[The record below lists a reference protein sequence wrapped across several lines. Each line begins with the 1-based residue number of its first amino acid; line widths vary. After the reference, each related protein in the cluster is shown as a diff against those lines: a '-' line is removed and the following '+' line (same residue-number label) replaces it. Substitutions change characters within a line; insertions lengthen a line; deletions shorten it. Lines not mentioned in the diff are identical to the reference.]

1 MYMTKAP
8 DDSVTR
14 FDPTQAYGG
23 YTLFAPH
30 GGTDAWLIDMEG
42 RICHRWGLDST
53 PGSGLTLLPNGNL
66 LVLSKTGKEPTTF
79 LGTGGGELH
88 EIDWDGNVVWRHE
101 DEYMH
106 HDFKRLASGNTL
118 LNRHV
123 LIPKKT
129 ASAVRGGI
137 PGTEHESGMWG
148 NAYREVTPDG
158 DTVWEWLGYEHMDP
172 EVDVP
177 CALCPRSIWGYVN
190 GIDTTPDGD
199 VVGSFRHLNNL
210 VIVDRTS
217 GEIKWRW
224 GKWQLGH
231 QHNPTVLDSGNILVM
246 DNGYHRLPPHEL
258 RTTVSAEGYSRV
270 LEVNPR
276 TDEIEWSYEA
286 EPPTGFWSH
295 ICSSAQRMP
304 NGNTVICES
313 GSGRIFEVTQA
324 GKIVWQFIS
333 PFYENMGRYGLTNL
347 VYKAKR
353 YDADDPALA
362 GRKLSPHKYDWVL
375 HRTTDGIAK
384 RVG

>member
-14 FDPTQAYGG
+14 YDTTQAYDG

-42 RICHRWGLDST
+42 RICHRWRLASR
-53 PGSGLTLLPNGNL
+53 PGSGTTLLPNGNL

-106 HDFKRLASGNTL
+106 HDFKRLDSGNTL

-123 LIPKKT
+123 LIPEEIART
-129 ASAVRGGI
+129 VRGGI

-148 NAYREVTPDG
+148 NAYREVTPG
-158 DTVWEWLGYEHMDP
+158 GETVWEWRGYEHMDP

-210 VIVDRTS
+210 VIADRTS
-217 GEIKWRW
+217 GDIKWRW
-224 GKWQLGH
+224 GTWELGH
-231 QHNPTVLDSGNILVM
+231 QHNPTVLDSGNILVL
-246 DNGYHRLPPHEL
+246 DNGYHRLPPRDL

-270 LEVNPR
+270 LEVNPQ
-276 TDEIEWSYEA
+276 TDQIEWSYEA

-295 ICSSAQRMP
+295 ICSSAQRLP
-304 NGNTVICES
+304 NGNTVVCES
-313 GSGRIFEVTQA
+313 GSGRLFEVTEE

-333 PFYENMGRYGLTNL
+333 PFYADMGRYGLTNL

-353 YDADDPALA
+353 YGAEDPALA
-362 GRKLSPHKYDWVL
+362 GKDLAPRKYDWVL
-375 HRTTDGIAK
+375 HRTFDGIGDPVA
-384 RVG
+384 

>member
-14 FDPTQAYGG
+14 YDPTLAYDG

-42 RICHRWGLDST
+42 RICHRWGLASK

-66 LVLSKTGKEPTTF
+66 LVLSKTGTEPTSF

-88 EIDWDGNVVWRHE
+88 EVDWDGNVVWRHE

-106 HDFKRLASGNTL
+106 HDFKRLDSGNTL

-123 LIPKKT
+123 LIPEET
-129 ASAVRGGI
+129 ARTVRGGI
-137 PGTEHESGMWG
+137 PGTEHESGMWS
-148 NAYREVTPDG
+148 NAYREVTPEG

-172 EVDVP
+172 AVDVP

-210 VIVDRTS
+210 VIADRTS

-224 GKWQLGH
+224 GTWELGH
-231 QHNPTVLDSGNILVM
+231 QHNPTVLDSGNILIL
-246 DNGYHRLPPHEL
+246 DNGYHRLPPHDL

-270 LEVNPR
+270 LEVDPR
-276 TDEIEWSYEA
+276 TDRIQWSYEA

-295 ICSSAQRMP
+295 ICSSAQRLP
-304 NGNTVICES
+304 SGNTVICES
-313 GSGRIFEVTQA
+313 GSGRLFEVTHE
-324 GKIVWQFIS
+324 GRIVWQFIS
-333 PFYENMGRYGLTNL
+333 PFYADMGRYGLTNL

-353 YDADDPALA
+353 YGAEDPALI
-362 GRKLSPHKYDWVL
+362 GKNLSPRKYEWPL
-375 HRTTDGIAK
+375 HRTFDSIGEPA
-384 RVG
+384 G